1 MRTKLYS
8 SFLAAFSILMAFS
21 SCTAF
26 GSIRPSSTT
35 STRDYQVKEFNKI
48 EASTV
53 GNLIYTQS
61 KDGSTSLQI
70 SGPDNILELIQVK
83 VKDHTLYLSLKK
95 SNIKN
100 IKNLDIKVSSPDL
113 AAIDFRG
120 VGNVSIPEGL
130 TTSALT
136 LYSKGVGEVNLAHLK
151 CDEVNVFCSGV
162 GNINLKGSSTV
173 ANYESKGVGNVDAS
187 GLEAE
192 RVTASSSGIGNIDCK
207 ASETLVA
214 TSRGIGNITY
224 RGNAKAD
231 INKKGIGEVKHL

>member
-1 MRTKLYS
+1 MRTKLYPS
-8 SFLAAFSILMAFS
+8 LLVALSVIMVFS
-21 SCTAF
+21 SCTAL
-26 GSIRPSSTT
+26 GSIRPSSNT

-53 GNLIYTQS
+53 GNLVYTQS

-113 AAIDFRG
+113 NIVDFRG
-120 VGNVSIPEGL
+120 VGNISIPEGL
-130 TTSALT
+130 ATSTLT
-136 LYSKGVGEVNLAHLK
+136 IYSKGVGEVKVAQLK

-173 ANYESKGVGNVDAS
+173 ANYESKGVGNISAS
-187 GLEAE
+187 GLEAQ
-192 RVTASSSGIGNIDCK
+192 RVTANSSGIGNIDCH
-207 ASETLVA
+207 ANETLVA

-224 RGNAKAD
+224 RGNAKPE
-231 INKKGIGEVKHL
+231 INKKGIGGVKHL